1 EVFVREDCPH
11 CAAAKEYLPT
21 IARERSDLQVVVR
34 TIDNDAQ
41 ALEDL
46 IRHSRMAGQWPPG
59 VPAFVI
65 QGRIL
70 VGFDTPAS
78 TGPKLALLIDNR
90 EPEPTG
96 VDTTLSGAV
105 GVDRRGLRLFPRAL
119 GLLDGFNPCAMW
131 VLLFLLSLLVHL
143 HDRKRMA
150 LIAGTFVLVSGG
162 VYFLFMS
169 AWLN

>member
-1 EVFVREDCPH
+1 TMAGCGGVWVGDAGCICLVREKRFVTRSFPCLEQPHLMRLLIALIFFAASALAQSAPASEAVLEVFVREDCPH

-70 VGFDTPAS
+70 VGFDT
-78 TGPKLALLIDNR
+78 
-90 EPEPTG
+90 
-96 VDTTLSGAV
+96 
-105 GVDRRGLRLFPRAL
+105 
-119 GLLDGFNPCAMW
+119 
-131 VLLFLLSLLVHL
+131 
-143 HDRKRMA
+143 
-150 LIAGTFVLVSGG
+150 
-162 VYFLFMS
+162 
-169 AWLN
+169 